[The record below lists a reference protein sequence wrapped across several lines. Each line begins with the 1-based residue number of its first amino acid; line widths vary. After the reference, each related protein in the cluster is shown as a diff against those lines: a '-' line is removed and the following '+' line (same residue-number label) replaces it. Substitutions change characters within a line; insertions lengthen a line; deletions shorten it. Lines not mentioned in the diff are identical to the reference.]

1 MNQYVSDALLTWTHH
16 IKSVCGNFETDFD
29 GTRNLFIGEVQ
40 CFLLGDTEIAFI
52 KNNAN
57 KIVRKAD
64 EIDRVNNRF
73 CFLILQYSGK
83 MLLEYKNETLSLNEG
98 DIVLVDPVETISMYP
113 QGLVSQISVHLSRE
127 KLLKENISTEYFG
140 KLITQNMSGFLL
152 KNILKNMSAENIK
165 LWYATEDGNAFEDA
179 LIALI
184 KPTINYKNINSSNK
198 LMENAERYIIE
209 NLAKPDL
216 TPKLI
221 AEHIGVSLRHLYR
234 LFLQENLSINKYIQL
249 KRLEKVKADLLDKR
263 NKQSSITQVAL
274 KWGFW
279 DGAHFSKI
287 FKKTY
292 GISPVLAD
300 ANIDEI
306 LPTLLQA
313 TFVHQGQV
321 CASPERFFV
330 HHTKHN
336 ELVEKLSK
344 ALSSL
349 KIGSAMDEGSMFGP
363 LSNQPHFHKV
373 KHYLDM
379 AKANNQII
387 AGGEALDR
395 SGYFV
400 QPTLI
405 SFKNTDDPLF
415 SEETFGPVVGVMP
428 FETDEELIQLMNQSR
443 FGLTASIWTNDLSKA
458 LRLIPKIEAGT
469 LWVNMH
475 TFLDP
480 SVPFG
485 GVKASGIGREFS
497 DAFIEDYT
505 ELKSVMIRY

>member
-1 MNQYVSDALLTWTHH
+1 MS
-16 IKSVCGNFETDFD
+16 
-29 GTRNLFIGEVQ
+29 EVQ
-40 CFLLGDTEIAFI
+40 
-52 KNNAN
+52 
-57 KIVRKAD
+57 
-64 EIDRVNNRF
+64 
-73 CFLILQYSGK
+73 ILQSVQHFMARQHGHFIDGK
-83 MLLEYKNETLSLNEG
+83 LVAAELLDKVDIVNPSTEQVVAQISIGSQQDVASAVKSAEHAFQNAWAETTPYERGVKLNKLADLIEQHGEELAQLETLS
-98 DIVLVDPVETISMYP
+98 T
-113 QGLVSQISVHLSRE
+113 
-127 KLLKENISTEYFG
+127 G
-140 KLITQNMSGFLL
+140 KLINISRHLEVAQSVIFLRYFAGWATKINGQTMQPSIPSMQGEKYTAFTLRQPVGVVAGIVPWNFSLMIGVWKIGSALTTGCTIVLKPSEFASLSLLRLAELAIEAGIPAGVINVVTGKGDTGQYLIESPLVKKVSFTGSVPTGIAIGKLAMS
-152 KNILKNMSAENIK
+152 S
-165 LWYATEDGNAFEDA
+165 
-179 LIALI
+179 
-184 KPTINYKNINSSNK
+184 
-198 LMENAERYIIE
+198 
-209 NLAKPDL
+209 DL
-216 TPKLI
+216 TR
-221 AEHIGVSLRHLYR
+221 VSLELGGK
-234 LFLQENLSINKYIQL
+234 NAI
-249 KRLEKVKADLLDKR
+249 A
-263 NKQSSITQVAL
+263 
-274 KWGFW
+274 
-279 DGAHFSKI
+279 
-287 FKKTY
+287 
-292 GISPVLAD
+292 VLAD

-415 SEETFGPVVGVMP
+415 LEETFGPVVGVMP

>member
-1 MNQYVSDALLTWTHH
+1 MS
-16 IKSVCGNFETDFD
+16 
-29 GTRNLFIGEVQ
+29 EVQ
-40 CFLLGDTEIAFI
+40 ILESVQQFMARQHGHFINGKLVAAELLD
-52 KNNAN
+52 K
-57 KIVRKAD
+57 V
-64 EIDRVNNRF
+64 
-73 CFLILQYSGK
+73 
-83 MLLEYKNETLSLNEG
+83 
-98 DIVLVDPVETISMYP
+98 DIVNPSTEQVVA
-113 QGLVSQISVHLSRE
+113 QISVGSQHDVENAVKSAEHAFQNAWAETTPYERGVKLNKLADLIEQHGEELAQLESLS
-127 KLLKENISTEYFG
+127 TG
-140 KLITQNMSGFLL
+140 KLINISRHLEVAQSVIFLRYFAGWATKINGQTMQPSIPSMQGEKYTAFTLRQPIGVVAGIVPWNFSLMIGVWKIGSALTTGCTIVLKPSEFASLSLLRLAELAIEAGIPAGVINVVTGKGETGQYLIESPLVKKVSFTGSVPTGIAIGKLAMS
-152 KNILKNMSAENIK
+152 S
-165 LWYATEDGNAFEDA
+165 
-179 LIALI
+179 
-184 KPTINYKNINSSNK
+184 
-198 LMENAERYIIE
+198 
-209 NLAKPDL
+209 DL
-216 TPKLI
+216 TR
-221 AEHIGVSLRHLYR
+221 VSLELGGK
-234 LFLQENLSINKYIQL
+234 NAI
-249 KRLEKVKADLLDKR
+249 A
-263 NKQSSITQVAL
+263 
-274 KWGFW
+274 
-279 DGAHFSKI
+279 
-287 FKKTY
+287 
-292 GISPVLAD
+292 VLAD

-330 HHTKHN
+330 HRAKYD

-344 ALSSL
+344 ALSSF

-379 AKANNQII
+379 AKAKNQII
-387 AGGEALDR
+387 AGGETLDQT
-395 SGYFV
+395 GYFV

-428 FETDEELIQLMNQSR
+428 FDTDEELIQLMNQSR

>member
-1 MNQYVSDALLTWTHH
+1 MS
-16 IKSVCGNFETDFD
+16 
-29 GTRNLFIGEVQ
+29 EVQ
-40 CFLLGDTEIAFI
+40 ILESVQQFMARQHGHFIDGKLVAAELLD
-52 KNNAN
+52 K
-57 KIVRKAD
+57 V
-64 EIDRVNNRF
+64 
-73 CFLILQYSGK
+73 
-83 MLLEYKNETLSLNEG
+83 
-98 DIVLVDPVETISMYP
+98 DIVNPSTEQVVA
-113 QGLVSQISVHLSRE
+113 QISVGSQHDVENAVKSAEHAFQNAWAETTPYERGIKLNKLADLIEQHGEELAQLESLS
-127 KLLKENISTEYFG
+127 TG
-140 KLITQNMSGFLL
+140 KLINISRHLEVAQSVIFLRYFAGWATKINGQTMQPSIPSMQGEKYTAFTLRQPIGVVAGIVPWNFSLMIGVWKIGSALTTGCTIVLKPSEFASLSLLRLAELAIEAGIPAGVINVVTGKGDTGQYLIESPLVKKVSFTGSVPTGIAIGKLAMS
-152 KNILKNMSAENIK
+152 S
-165 LWYATEDGNAFEDA
+165 
-179 LIALI
+179 
-184 KPTINYKNINSSNK
+184 
-198 LMENAERYIIE
+198 
-209 NLAKPDL
+209 DL
-216 TPKLI
+216 TR
-221 AEHIGVSLRHLYR
+221 VSLELGGK
-234 LFLQENLSINKYIQL
+234 NAI
-249 KRLEKVKADLLDKR
+249 A
-263 NKQSSITQVAL
+263 
-274 KWGFW
+274 
-279 DGAHFSKI
+279 
-287 FKKTY
+287 
-292 GISPVLAD
+292 VLAD

-330 HHTKHN
+330 HRAKYD

-344 ALSSL
+344 ALSSF

-379 AKANNQII
+379 AKAKNQII
-387 AGGEALDR
+387 AGGETLDQT
-395 SGYFV
+395 GYFV

-405 SFKNTDDPLF
+405 SLKNTDDPLF

>member
-1 MNQYVSDALLTWTHH
+1 MS
-16 IKSVCGNFETDFD
+16 
-29 GTRNLFIGEVQ
+29 EVQ
-40 CFLLGDTEIAFI
+40 ILESVQQFMARQHGHFIDGKLIDAEHSDKVDIVNPSTEQVVAQISVGSQQDVESAVKSAEHAFQ
-52 KNNAN
+52 NAWAETTPYERGVKLN
-57 KIVRKAD
+57 KLAD
-64 EIDRVNNRF
+64 
-73 CFLILQYSGK
+73 LIEQYGEE
-83 MLLEYKNETLSLNEG
+83 LAQLETLS
-98 DIVLVDPVETISMYP
+98 T
-113 QGLVSQISVHLSRE
+113 
-127 KLLKENISTEYFG
+127 G
-140 KLITQNMSGFLL
+140 KLINISRHLEVAQSVIFLRYFAGWATKINGQTMQPSIPSMQGEKYTAFTLRQPVGVVAGIVLKPSEFASLSLLRLAELAIEAGIPAGVINVVTGKGDTGQYLIESPLVKKVSFTGSVPTGIAIGKLAMS
-152 KNILKNMSAENIK
+152 S
-165 LWYATEDGNAFEDA
+165 
-179 LIALI
+179 
-184 KPTINYKNINSSNK
+184 
-198 LMENAERYIIE
+198 
-209 NLAKPDL
+209 DL
-216 TPKLI
+216 TR
-221 AEHIGVSLRHLYR
+221 VSLELGGK
-234 LFLQENLSINKYIQL
+234 NAI
-249 KRLEKVKADLLDKR
+249 A
-263 NKQSSITQVAL
+263 
-274 KWGFW
+274 
-279 DGAHFSKI
+279 
-287 FKKTY
+287 
-292 GISPVLAD
+292 VLAD

-330 HHTKHN
+330 HRTKYD
-336 ELVEKLSK
+336 ELVDKLSK
-344 ALSSL
+344 ALSDF

-387 AGGEALDR
+387 AGGKALDQT
-395 SGYFV
+395 GYFV

-428 FETDEELIQLMNQSR
+428 FETDEELVQLMNQSR

>member
-1 MNQYVSDALLTWTHH
+1 MS
-16 IKSVCGNFETDFD
+16 
-29 GTRNLFIGEVQ
+29 EVQ
-40 CFLLGDTEIAFI
+40 
-52 KNNAN
+52 
-57 KIVRKAD
+57 
-64 EIDRVNNRF
+64 
-73 CFLILQYSGK
+73 ILQNVQQFMARQHGHFIDGK
-83 MLLEYKNETLSLNEG
+83 LVAAEHLDKVDIVNPSTEQVVAQISIGSQQDVASAVKSAKHAFQNAWAETTPYERGVKLNKLADLIEQHGEELAQLETLS
-98 DIVLVDPVETISMYP
+98 T
-113 QGLVSQISVHLSRE
+113 
-127 KLLKENISTEYFG
+127 G
-140 KLITQNMSGFLL
+140 KLINISRHLEVAQSVIFLRYFAGWATKINGQTMQPSIPSMQGEKYTAFTLRQPVGVVAGIVPWNFSLMIGVWKIGSALTTGCTIVLKPSEFASLSLLRLAELAIEAGIPAGVINVVTGKGDTGQYLIESPLVKKVSFTGSVPTGIAIGKLAMS
-152 KNILKNMSAENIK
+152 S
-165 LWYATEDGNAFEDA
+165 
-179 LIALI
+179 
-184 KPTINYKNINSSNK
+184 
-198 LMENAERYIIE
+198 
-209 NLAKPDL
+209 DL
-216 TPKLI
+216 TR
-221 AEHIGVSLRHLYR
+221 VSLELGGK
-234 LFLQENLSINKYIQL
+234 NAI
-249 KRLEKVKADLLDKR
+249 A
-263 NKQSSITQVAL
+263 
-274 KWGFW
+274 
-279 DGAHFSKI
+279 
-287 FKKTY
+287 
-292 GISPVLAD
+292 VLAD

-363 LSNQPHFHKV
+363 LSYQPHFHKV

>member
-1 MNQYVSDALLTWTHH
+1 MS
-16 IKSVCGNFETDFD
+16 
-29 GTRNLFIGEVQ
+29 EVQ
-40 CFLLGDTEIAFI
+40 
-52 KNNAN
+52 
-57 KIVRKAD
+57 
-64 EIDRVNNRF
+64 
-73 CFLILQYSGK
+73 ILQNVQQFMARQHGHFIDGK
-83 MLLEYKNETLSLNEG
+83 LVAAELLDKVDIVNPSTEQVVAQISIGSQQDVASAVKSAKHAFQNAWAETTPYERGVKLNKLADLIEQHGEELAQLETLS
-98 DIVLVDPVETISMYP
+98 T
-113 QGLVSQISVHLSRE
+113 
-127 KLLKENISTEYFG
+127 G
-140 KLITQNMSGFLL
+140 KLINISRHLEVAQSVIFLRYFAGWATKINGQTMQPSIPSMQGEKYTAFTLRQPVGVVAGIVPWNFSLMIGVWKIGSALTTGCTIVLKPSEFASLSLLRLAELAIEAGIPAGVINVVTGKGDTGQYLIESPLVKKVSFTGSVPTGIAIGKLAMS
-152 KNILKNMSAENIK
+152 S
-165 LWYATEDGNAFEDA
+165 
-179 LIALI
+179 
-184 KPTINYKNINSSNK
+184 
-198 LMENAERYIIE
+198 
-209 NLAKPDL
+209 DL
-216 TPKLI
+216 TR
-221 AEHIGVSLRHLYR
+221 VSLELGGK
-234 LFLQENLSINKYIQL
+234 NAI
-249 KRLEKVKADLLDKR
+249 A
-263 NKQSSITQVAL
+263 
-274 KWGFW
+274 
-279 DGAHFSKI
+279 
-287 FKKTY
+287 
-292 GISPVLAD
+292 VLAD

>member
-1 MNQYVSDALLTWTHH
+1 MS
-16 IKSVCGNFETDFD
+16 
-29 GTRNLFIGEVQ
+29 EVQ
-40 CFLLGDTEIAFI
+40 
-52 KNNAN
+52 
-57 KIVRKAD
+57 
-64 EIDRVNNRF
+64 
-73 CFLILQYSGK
+73 ILQSVQQFMARQHGHFIDGK
-83 MLLEYKNETLSLNEG
+83 LVAAEHLDKV
-98 DIVLVDPVETISMYP
+98 DIVNPSTEQVVA
-113 QGLVSQISVHLSRE
+113 QISIGSQQDVESAVKSAEHAFQNAWAETTPYERGVKLNKLADLIEQHGEELAQLESLS
-127 KLLKENISTEYFG
+127 TG
-140 KLITQNMSGFLL
+140 KLINISRHLEVAQSVIFLRYFAGWATKINGQTMQPSIPSMQGEKYTAFTLRQPIGVVAGIVPWNFSLMIGVWKIGSALTTGCTIVLKPSEFASLSLLRLAELAIKAGIPAGVINVVTGKGDTGQYLIESPLVKKVSFTGSVPTGIAIGKLAMS
-152 KNILKNMSAENIK
+152 S
-165 LWYATEDGNAFEDA
+165 
-179 LIALI
+179 
-184 KPTINYKNINSSNK
+184 
-198 LMENAERYIIE
+198 
-209 NLAKPDL
+209 DL
-216 TPKLI
+216 TR
-221 AEHIGVSLRHLYR
+221 VSLELGGK
-234 LFLQENLSINKYIQL
+234 NAI
-249 KRLEKVKADLLDKR
+249 A
-263 NKQSSITQVAL
+263 
-274 KWGFW
+274 
-279 DGAHFSKI
+279 
-287 FKKTY
+287 
-292 GISPVLAD
+292 VLAD

-405 SFKNTDDPLF
+405 SFKNTNDPLF

-485 GVKASGIGREFS
+485 GVKASGIGRKFS

>member
-1 MNQYVSDALLTWTHH
+1 MS
-16 IKSVCGNFETDFD
+16 
-29 GTRNLFIGEVQ
+29 EV
-40 CFLLGDTEIAFI
+40 
-52 KNNAN
+52 K
-57 KIVRKAD
+57 
-64 EIDRVNNRF
+64 
-73 CFLILQYSGK
+73 ILQSVQQFMARQHGHFIDGK
-83 MLLEYKNETLSLNEG
+83 LVVAELLDKVDIVNPSTEQVVAQISIGSQQDVESAVKSAEHAFQNAWAETTPYERGVKLNKLADLIEQHGEELAQLETLS
-98 DIVLVDPVETISMYP
+98 T
-113 QGLVSQISVHLSRE
+113 
-127 KLLKENISTEYFG
+127 G
-140 KLITQNMSGFLL
+140 KLINISRHLEVAQSVIFLRYFAGWATKINGQTMQPSIPSMQGEKYTAFTLRQPVGVVAGIVPWNFSLMIGVWKIGSALTTGCTIVL
-152 KNILKNMSAENIK
+152 KPSEFASLSLLRLAELAIEAGIPAGVINVVTGKGDTGQYLIESPLVKKVSFTGSVPTGIAIGK
-165 LWYATEDGNAFEDA
+165 LAM
-179 LIALI
+179 
-184 KPTINYKNINSSNK
+184 NS
-198 LMENAERYIIE
+198 
-209 NLAKPDL
+209 DL
-216 TPKLI
+216 TR
-221 AEHIGVSLRHLYR
+221 VSLELGGK
-234 LFLQENLSINKYIQL
+234 NAI
-249 KRLEKVKADLLDKR
+249 A
-263 NKQSSITQVAL
+263 
-274 KWGFW
+274 
-279 DGAHFSKI
+279 
-287 FKKTY
+287 
-292 GISPVLAD
+292 VLAD

-330 HHTKHN
+330 HRTKYD
-336 ELVEKLSK
+336 ELVDKLSK
-344 ALSSL
+344 ALSSF
-349 KIGSAMDEGSMFGP
+349 KIGSAMDERSMFGP

-387 AGGEALDR
+387 AGGEALDQT
-395 SGYFV
+395 GYFV

-415 SEETFGPVVGVMP
+415 SEETFGPVVGIMP

-443 FGLTASIWTNDLSKA
+443 FALTASIWTNDLSKA
-458 LRLIPKIEAGT
+458 FRLIPKIEAGT

>member
-1 MNQYVSDALLTWTHH
+1 MS
-16 IKSVCGNFETDFD
+16 
-29 GTRNLFIGEVQ
+29 EVQ
-40 CFLLGDTEIAFI
+40 
-52 KNNAN
+52 
-57 KIVRKAD
+57 
-64 EIDRVNNRF
+64 
-73 CFLILQYSGK
+73 ILQSVQHFMARQHGHFIDGK
-83 MLLEYKNETLSLNEG
+83 LVAAELLDKVDIVNPSTEQVVAQISIGSQQDVASAVKSAEHAFQNAWAETTPYERGVKLNKLADLIEQHGEELAQLETLS
-98 DIVLVDPVETISMYP
+98 T
-113 QGLVSQISVHLSRE
+113 
-127 KLLKENISTEYFG
+127 G
-140 KLITQNMSGFLL
+140 KLINISRHLEVAQSVIFLRYFAGWATKINGQTMQPSIPSMQGEKYTAFTLRQPVGVVAGIVPWNFSLMIGVWKIGSALTTGCTIVLKPSEFASLSLLRLAELAIKAGIPAGVINVVTGKGDTGQYLIESPLVKKVSFTGSVPTGIAIGKLAMS
-152 KNILKNMSAENIK
+152 S
-165 LWYATEDGNAFEDA
+165 
-179 LIALI
+179 
-184 KPTINYKNINSSNK
+184 
-198 LMENAERYIIE
+198 
-209 NLAKPDL
+209 DL
-216 TPKLI
+216 TR
-221 AEHIGVSLRHLYR
+221 VSLELGGK
-234 LFLQENLSINKYIQL
+234 NAI
-249 KRLEKVKADLLDKR
+249 A
-263 NKQSSITQVAL
+263 
-274 KWGFW
+274 
-279 DGAHFSKI
+279 
-287 FKKTY
+287 
-292 GISPVLAD
+292 VLAD

-387 AGGEALDR
+387 AGGEALDQI
-395 SGYFV
+395 GYFV

-485 GVKASGIGREFS
+485 GVKASGVGREFS

>member
-1 MNQYVSDALLTWTHH
+1 MS
-16 IKSVCGNFETDFD
+16 
-29 GTRNLFIGEVQ
+29 EVQ
-40 CFLLGDTEIAFI
+40 
-52 KNNAN
+52 
-57 KIVRKAD
+57 
-64 EIDRVNNRF
+64 
-73 CFLILQYSGK
+73 ILQSVQQFMARQHGHFIDGK
-83 MLLEYKNETLSLNEG
+83 LVAAEHLDKV
-98 DIVLVDPVETISMYP
+98 DIVNPSTEQVVA
-113 QGLVSQISVHLSRE
+113 QISIGSQQDVESAVKSAEHAFQNAWAETTPYERGVKLNKLADLIEQHGEELAQLESLS
-127 KLLKENISTEYFG
+127 TG
-140 KLITQNMSGFLL
+140 KLINISRHLEVAQSVIFLRYFAGWATKINGQTMQPSIPSMQGEKYTAFTLRQPIGVVAGIVPWNFSLMIGVWKIGSALTTGCTIVLKPSEFASLSLLRLAELAIKAGIPAGVINVVTGKGDTGQYLIESPLVKKVSFTGSVPTGIAIGKLAMS
-152 KNILKNMSAENIK
+152 S
-165 LWYATEDGNAFEDA
+165 
-179 LIALI
+179 
-184 KPTINYKNINSSNK
+184 
-198 LMENAERYIIE
+198 
-209 NLAKPDL
+209 DL
-216 TPKLI
+216 TR
-221 AEHIGVSLRHLYR
+221 VSLELGGK
-234 LFLQENLSINKYIQL
+234 NAI
-249 KRLEKVKADLLDKR
+249 A
-263 NKQSSITQVAL
+263 
-274 KWGFW
+274 
-279 DGAHFSKI
+279 
-287 FKKTY
+287 
-292 GISPVLAD
+292 VLAD

-405 SFKNTDDPLF
+405 SFKNTNDPLF

-497 DAFIEDYT
+497 DVFIEDYT

>member
-1 MNQYVSDALLTWTHH
+1 MS
-16 IKSVCGNFETDFD
+16 
-29 GTRNLFIGEVQ
+29 EVQ
-40 CFLLGDTEIAFI
+40 
-52 KNNAN
+52 
-57 KIVRKAD
+57 
-64 EIDRVNNRF
+64 
-73 CFLILQYSGK
+73 ILQSVQQFMARQHGHFIDGK
-83 MLLEYKNETLSLNEG
+83 LVAAEHLDKVDIVNPSTEQVVAQISIGSQHDVESAVKSAEHAFQNAWAETTPYERGVKLNKLADLIEQHGEELAQLETLS
-98 DIVLVDPVETISMYP
+98 T
-113 QGLVSQISVHLSRE
+113 
-127 KLLKENISTEYFG
+127 G
-140 KLITQNMSGFLL
+140 KLINISRHLEIAQSVIFLRYFAGWATKINGQTMQPSIPSMQGEKYTAFTLRQPVGVVAGIVPWNFSLMIGVWKIGSALTTGCTIVLKPSEFASLSLLRLAELAIEAGIPAGVINVVTGKGETGQYLIESPLVKKVSFTGSVPTGIAIGKLAMS
-152 KNILKNMSAENIK
+152 S
-165 LWYATEDGNAFEDA
+165 
-179 LIALI
+179 
-184 KPTINYKNINSSNK
+184 
-198 LMENAERYIIE
+198 
-209 NLAKPDL
+209 DL
-216 TPKLI
+216 TR
-221 AEHIGVSLRHLYR
+221 VSLELGGK
-234 LFLQENLSINKYIQL
+234 NAI
-249 KRLEKVKADLLDKR
+249 A
-263 NKQSSITQVAL
+263 
-274 KWGFW
+274 
-279 DGAHFSKI
+279 
-287 FKKTY
+287 
-292 GISPVLAD
+292 VLAD

-330 HHTKHN
+330 HHKKYD
-336 ELVEKLSK
+336 ELVDKLSK

-387 AGGEALDR
+387 AGGETLDQT
-395 SGYFV
+395 GYFV

-428 FETDEELIQLMNQSR
+428 FGTDEELIQFMNQSR

-458 LRLIPKIEAGT
+458 FRLIPKIEAGT

>member
-1 MNQYVSDALLTWTHH
+1 MS
-16 IKSVCGNFETDFD
+16 
-29 GTRNLFIGEVQ
+29 EVQ
-40 CFLLGDTEIAFI
+40 
-52 KNNAN
+52 
-57 KIVRKAD
+57 
-64 EIDRVNNRF
+64 
-73 CFLILQYSGK
+73 ILQSVQHFMARQHGHFIDGK
-83 MLLEYKNETLSLNEG
+83 LVAAELLDKVDIVNPSTEQVVAQISIGSQQDVASAVKSAEHAFQNAWAETTPYERGVKLNKLADLIEQHGEELAQLETLS
-98 DIVLVDPVETISMYP
+98 T
-113 QGLVSQISVHLSRE
+113 
-127 KLLKENISTEYFG
+127 G
-140 KLITQNMSGFLL
+140 KLINISRHLEVAQSVIFLRYFAGWATKINGQTMQPSIPSMQGEKYTAFTLRQPVGVVAGIVPWNFSLMIGVWKIGSALTTGCTIVLKPSEFASLSLLRLAELAIKAGIPAGVINVVTGKGDTGQYLIESPLVKKVSFTGSVPTGIAIGKLAMS
-152 KNILKNMSAENIK
+152 S
-165 LWYATEDGNAFEDA
+165 
-179 LIALI
+179 
-184 KPTINYKNINSSNK
+184 
-198 LMENAERYIIE
+198 
-209 NLAKPDL
+209 DL
-216 TPKLI
+216 TR
-221 AEHIGVSLRHLYR
+221 VSLELGGK
-234 LFLQENLSINKYIQL
+234 NAI
-249 KRLEKVKADLLDKR
+249 A
-263 NKQSSITQVAL
+263 
-274 KWGFW
+274 
-279 DGAHFSKI
+279 
-287 FKKTY
+287 
-292 GISPVLAD
+292 VLAD

-330 HHTKHN
+330 HRTKYD

-373 KHYLDM
+373 KHYLEM

-405 SFKNTDDPLF
+405 SFKNTNDPLF

-428 FETDEELIQLMNQSR
+428 FETDEELIQFMNQSR

>member
-1 MNQYVSDALLTWTHH
+1 MS
-16 IKSVCGNFETDFD
+16 
-29 GTRNLFIGEVQ
+29 EVQ
-40 CFLLGDTEIAFI
+40 
-52 KNNAN
+52 
-57 KIVRKAD
+57 
-64 EIDRVNNRF
+64 
-73 CFLILQYSGK
+73 ILQNVQQFMARQHGHFIDGK
-83 MLLEYKNETLSLNEG
+83 LVAAEHLDKVDIVNPSTEQVVAQISIGSQQDVASAVKSAKHAFQNAWAETTPYERGVKLNKLADLIEQHGEELAQLETLS
-98 DIVLVDPVETISMYP
+98 T
-113 QGLVSQISVHLSRE
+113 
-127 KLLKENISTEYFG
+127 G
-140 KLITQNMSGFLL
+140 KLINISRHLEVAQSVIFLRYFAGWATKINGQTMQPSIPSMQGEKYTAFTLRQPVGVVAGIVPWNFSLMIGVWKIGSALTTGCTIVLKPSEFASLSLLRLAELAIKAGIPAGVINVVTGKGDTGQYLIESPLVKKVSFTGSVPTGIAIGKLAMS
-152 KNILKNMSAENIK
+152 S
-165 LWYATEDGNAFEDA
+165 
-179 LIALI
+179 
-184 KPTINYKNINSSNK
+184 
-198 LMENAERYIIE
+198 
-209 NLAKPDL
+209 DL
-216 TPKLI
+216 TR
-221 AEHIGVSLRHLYR
+221 VSLELGGK
-234 LFLQENLSINKYIQL
+234 NAI
-249 KRLEKVKADLLDKR
+249 A
-263 NKQSSITQVAL
+263 
-274 KWGFW
+274 
-279 DGAHFSKI
+279 
-287 FKKTY
+287 
-292 GISPVLAD
+292 VLAD

-330 HHTKHN
+330 HRTKYD

-387 AGGEALDR
+387 AGGETLDR

-458 LRLIPKIEAGT
+458 LRLIPKIEVGT

>member
-1 MNQYVSDALLTWTHH
+1 MS
-16 IKSVCGNFETDFD
+16 
-29 GTRNLFIGEVQ
+29 EVQ
-40 CFLLGDTEIAFI
+40 ILESVQQFMARQHGHFINGKLVAAELLD
-52 KNNAN
+52 K
-57 KIVRKAD
+57 V
-64 EIDRVNNRF
+64 
-73 CFLILQYSGK
+73 
-83 MLLEYKNETLSLNEG
+83 
-98 DIVLVDPVETISMYP
+98 DIVNPSTEQVVA
-113 QGLVSQISVHLSRE
+113 QISIGSQKEVESAVKSAEHAFQNAWAETTPYERGVKLNKLADLIEQHGEELAQLESLS
-127 KLLKENISTEYFG
+127 TG
-140 KLITQNMSGFLL
+140 KLINISRHLEVAQSVIFLRYFAGWATKINGQTMQPSIPSMQGEKYTAFTLRQPVGVVAGIVPWNFSLMIGVWKIGSALTTGCTIVLKPSEFASLSLLRLAELAIEAGIPAGVINVVTGKGETGQYLIESPLVKKVSFTGSVPTGIAIGKLAMS
-152 KNILKNMSAENIK
+152 S
-165 LWYATEDGNAFEDA
+165 
-179 LIALI
+179 
-184 KPTINYKNINSSNK
+184 
-198 LMENAERYIIE
+198 
-209 NLAKPDL
+209 DL
-216 TPKLI
+216 TR
-221 AEHIGVSLRHLYR
+221 VSLELGGK
-234 LFLQENLSINKYIQL
+234 NAI
-249 KRLEKVKADLLDKR
+249 A
-263 NKQSSITQVAL
+263 
-274 KWGFW
+274 
-279 DGAHFSKI
+279 
-287 FKKTY
+287 
-292 GISPVLAD
+292 VLAD

-330 HHTKHN
+330 HHTKHD

-344 ALSSL
+344 ALSQF

-379 AKANNQII
+379 AKAKNQII
-387 AGGEALDR
+387 AGGETLDR

-415 SEETFGPVVGVMP
+415 SEETFGPVVGIMP
-428 FETDEELIQLMNQSR
+428 FETDEELVQLMNQSR

>member
-1 MNQYVSDALLTWTHH
+1 MS
-16 IKSVCGNFETDFD
+16 
-29 GTRNLFIGEVQ
+29 EVQ
-40 CFLLGDTEIAFI
+40 VLESVQQFMARQHGHFIDGKLVAAELLD
-52 KNNAN
+52 K
-57 KIVRKAD
+57 V
-64 EIDRVNNRF
+64 
-73 CFLILQYSGK
+73 
-83 MLLEYKNETLSLNEG
+83 
-98 DIVLVDPVETISMYP
+98 DIVNPSTEQVVA
-113 QGLVSQISVHLSRE
+113 QISIGSQHDVENAVKSAEHAFQNAWAETTPYERGVKLNKLADLIEQYGEELAQLESLS
-127 KLLKENISTEYFG
+127 TG
-140 KLITQNMSGFLL
+140 KLINISRHLEVAQSVIFLRYFAGWATKINGQTMQPSIPSMQGEKYTAFTLRQPIGVVAGIVPWNFSLMIGVWKIGSALTTGCTIVLKPSEFASLSLLRLAELAIEAGIPAGVINVVTGKGETGQYLIESPLVKKVSFTGSVPTGIAIGKLAMS
-152 KNILKNMSAENIK
+152 S
-165 LWYATEDGNAFEDA
+165 
-179 LIALI
+179 
-184 KPTINYKNINSSNK
+184 
-198 LMENAERYIIE
+198 
-209 NLAKPDL
+209 DL
-216 TPKLI
+216 TR
-221 AEHIGVSLRHLYR
+221 VSLELGGK
-234 LFLQENLSINKYIQL
+234 NAI
-249 KRLEKVKADLLDKR
+249 A
-263 NKQSSITQVAL
+263 
-274 KWGFW
+274 
-279 DGAHFSKI
+279 
-287 FKKTY
+287 
-292 GISPVLAD
+292 VLAD

-330 HHTKHN
+330 HRTKHD

-344 ALSSL
+344 ALSQF

-363 LSNQPHFHKV
+363 LSNQPHFNKV

-379 AKANNQII
+379 AKTNNQII

-428 FETDEELIQLMNQSR
+428 FETDEELVQLMNQSR

>member
-1 MNQYVSDALLTWTHH
+1 MS
-16 IKSVCGNFETDFD
+16 
-29 GTRNLFIGEVQ
+29 EVQ
-40 CFLLGDTEIAFI
+40 
-52 KNNAN
+52 
-57 KIVRKAD
+57 
-64 EIDRVNNRF
+64 
-73 CFLILQYSGK
+73 ILQSVQQFMARQHGHFIDGK
-83 MLLEYKNETLSLNEG
+83 LVAAEHLDKVDIVNPSTEQVVAQISIGSQHDVESAVKSAEHAFQNAWAETTPYERGVKLNKLADLIEQYGEELAQLETLS
-98 DIVLVDPVETISMYP
+98 T
-113 QGLVSQISVHLSRE
+113 
-127 KLLKENISTEYFG
+127 G
-140 KLITQNMSGFLL
+140 KLINISRHLEIAQSVIFLRYFAGWATKINGQTMQPSIPSMQGEKYTAFTLRQPVGVVAGIVPWNFSLMIGVWKIGSALTTGCTIVLKPSEFASLSLLRLAELAIEAGIPAGVINVVTGKGETGQYLIESPLVKKVSFTGSVPTGIAIGKLAMS
-152 KNILKNMSAENIK
+152 S
-165 LWYATEDGNAFEDA
+165 
-179 LIALI
+179 
-184 KPTINYKNINSSNK
+184 
-198 LMENAERYIIE
+198 
-209 NLAKPDL
+209 DL
-216 TPKLI
+216 TR
-221 AEHIGVSLRHLYR
+221 VSLELGGK
-234 LFLQENLSINKYIQL
+234 NAIAI
-249 KRLEKVKADLLDKR
+249 
-263 NKQSSITQVAL
+263 
-274 KWGFW
+274 
-279 DGAHFSKI
+279 
-287 FKKTY
+287 
-292 GISPVLAD
+292 LAD
-300 ANIDEI
+300 TNIDEI

-330 HHTKHN
+330 HRTKHD

-344 ALSSL
+344 ALSSF

-379 AKANNQII
+379 AKANKQII

-395 SGYFV
+395 TGYFV

-428 FETDEELIQLMNQSR
+428 FETDEELVQLMNQSR

-485 GVKASGIGREFS
+485 GMKASGIGREFS

>member
-1 MNQYVSDALLTWTHH
+1 MS
-16 IKSVCGNFETDFD
+16 
-29 GTRNLFIGEVQ
+29 EVQ
-40 CFLLGDTEIAFI
+40 ILQSVQQFMARQHGHFIDGKLVAAELLDKVDIVNPSTEQVVAQISIGSQQDVEIAVKSAEHAFQ
-52 KNNAN
+52 NAWAETTPYERGVKLN
-57 KIVRKAD
+57 KLAD
-64 EIDRVNNRF
+64 
-73 CFLILQYSGK
+73 LIEQYGEE
-83 MLLEYKNETLSLNEG
+83 LAQLESLS
-98 DIVLVDPVETISMYP
+98 T
-113 QGLVSQISVHLSRE
+113 
-127 KLLKENISTEYFG
+127 G
-140 KLITQNMSGFLL
+140 KLINISRHLEVAQSVIFLRYFAGWATKINGQTMQPSIPSMQGEKYTAFTLRQPVGVVAGIVPWNFSLMIGVWKIGSALTTGCTIVLKPSEFASLSLLRLAELAIEAGIPAGVINVVTGKGDTGQYLIESPLVKKVSFTGSVPTGIAIGKLAMS
-152 KNILKNMSAENIK
+152 S
-165 LWYATEDGNAFEDA
+165 
-179 LIALI
+179 
-184 KPTINYKNINSSNK
+184 
-198 LMENAERYIIE
+198 
-209 NLAKPDL
+209 DL
-216 TPKLI
+216 TR
-221 AEHIGVSLRHLYR
+221 VSLELGGK
-234 LFLQENLSINKYIQL
+234 NAI
-249 KRLEKVKADLLDKR
+249 A
-263 NKQSSITQVAL
+263 
-274 KWGFW
+274 
-279 DGAHFSKI
+279 
-287 FKKTY
+287 
-292 GISPVLAD
+292 VLAD

-405 SFKNTDDPLF
+405 SFKNTDDSLF
-415 SEETFGPVVGVMP
+415 LEETFGPVVGVMP

>member
-1 MNQYVSDALLTWTHH
+1 MS
-16 IKSVCGNFETDFD
+16 
-29 GTRNLFIGEVQ
+29 EVQ
-40 CFLLGDTEIAFI
+40 
-52 KNNAN
+52 
-57 KIVRKAD
+57 
-64 EIDRVNNRF
+64 
-73 CFLILQYSGK
+73 ILQSVQQFMTRQHGHFIDGK
-83 MLLEYKNETLSLNEG
+83 LVAAEHLDKVDIVNPSTEQVVAQISIGSQHDVESAVKSAEHAFQNAWAETTPYERGVKLNKLADLIEQHGEELAQLETLS
-98 DIVLVDPVETISMYP
+98 T
-113 QGLVSQISVHLSRE
+113 
-127 KLLKENISTEYFG
+127 G
-140 KLITQNMSGFLL
+140 KLINISRHLEVAQSVIFLRYFAGWATKINGQTMQPSIPSMQGEKYTAFTLRQPVGVVAGIVPWNFSLMIGVWKIGSALTTGCTIVLKPSEFASLSLLRLAELAIEAGIPAGVINVVTGKGDTGQYLIESPLVKKVSFTGSVPTGIAIGKLAMS
-152 KNILKNMSAENIK
+152 S
-165 LWYATEDGNAFEDA
+165 
-179 LIALI
+179 
-184 KPTINYKNINSSNK
+184 
-198 LMENAERYIIE
+198 
-209 NLAKPDL
+209 DL
-216 TPKLI
+216 TR
-221 AEHIGVSLRHLYR
+221 VSLELGGK
-234 LFLQENLSINKYIQL
+234 NAI
-249 KRLEKVKADLLDKR
+249 A
-263 NKQSSITQVAL
+263 
-274 KWGFW
+274 
-279 DGAHFSKI
+279 
-287 FKKTY
+287 
-292 GISPVLAD
+292 VLAD

-313 TFVHQGQV
+313 AFVHQGQV

-330 HHTKHN
+330 HHTKHD

-344 ALSSL
+344 ALSQF

-387 AGGEALDR
+387 AGGEALDQT
-395 SGYFV
+395 GYFV

-485 GVKASGIGREFS
+485 GIKASGIGREFS